1 MSDVLRLLRYNTGT
15 DKKVFV
21 KLKDE
26 FDAVIFNATIVAYSG
41 SSVAD
46 LVSAHKHQFII
57 DPQTHIF
64 QHDISAIQTIRK
76 KAGTIE
82 IKKSVEKYLDV
93 LPSTLKSIIV
103 KERRPIC
110 PNDVIPNIDMLAD
123 AVYQFETTYVQ
134 KHIEN
139 KEYDK
144 YLAFANITPAPRLVI
159 APYFMLK
166 SSYSINE
173 CTQWMQV
180 NRKLLDSFALI
191 NAGNYEMAA
200 QLVLDQKVLIDPKMH
215 DLIRN
220 TYSGADVAYIFLW
233 VDELDTFESN
243 DALRRAF
250 YQLLV
255 VFRELGIKPIMAYGG
270 YDSIFLCNHQI
281 TNRLFGV
288 AQSVGYGESRA
299 ITPVG
304 GGLPVNKYYF
314 EPIHRRLKFEDAFYI
329 LQNVGYFDST
339 KSRKAHAKDY
349 YAHICT
355 CPQCRDVIQDDID
368 NFNKYNDSIPFVIK
382 ARYGDISR
390 NRPTSEAGL
399 VAAFHFSYCKAKEW
413 QDIMMMNLDDLVKL
427 LIKNYEIYMPDK
439 VTSIKSWCDIYAN

>member
-41 SSVAD
+41 PSVAD
-46 LVSAHKHQFII
+46 LVAAHKRQYII

-64 QHDISAIQTIRK
+64 QHNISAIQTIRK
-76 KAGTIE
+76 KTGTVE
-82 IKKSVEKYLDV
+82 IKKSVEKYLDM
-93 LPSTLKSIIV
+93 LPSAFKSIIV
-103 KERRPIC
+103 QEQRPIC
-110 PNDVIPNIDMLAD
+110 PNDIEPNADELAD

-166 SSYSINE
+166 SSYSDSECAEWMHIN
-173 CTQWMQV
+173 
-180 NRKLLDSFALI
+180 RSLLDNFVKI
-191 NAGNYEMAA
+191 NSGNFEVAA
-200 QLVLDQKVLIDPKMH
+200 QLVLDQKVLADAKIC
-215 DLIRN
+215 DLVHN
-220 TYSGADVAYIFLW
+220 TYNGTDISYIFLW
-233 VDELDTFESN
+233 IDEFDTFEASN
-243 DALRRAF
+243 SLRQAF

-255 VFRELGIKPIMAYGG
+255 TFRNLGIKPIMAYGG
-270 YDSIFLCNHQI
+270 YDSIFLCNRQI

-314 EPIHRRLKFEDAFYI
+314 EPIHRRLKLEDAFYI
-329 LQNVGYFDST
+329 LQRTGYFDPT

-349 YAHICT
+349 YAHICG
-355 CPQCRDVIQDDID
+355 CPQCHDVIQEDID
-368 NFNKYNDSIPFVIK
+368 NFNKYNDSIPFVVK
-382 ARYGDISR
+382 GRYGDISR

-413 QDIMMMNLDDLVKL
+413 HDIMTMNLGDLVKL
-427 LIKNYEIYMPDK
+427 LIENYRLYMPDK
-439 VTSIKSWCDIYAN
+439 TSSIKSWCDIYAN

>member
-41 SSVAD
+41 ASVAD
-46 LVSAHKHQFII
+46 LVAAHKRQYII

-64 QHDISAIQTIRK
+64 QHDISAIQTMRK
-76 KAGTIE
+76 KTGTVE

-93 LPSTLKSIIV
+93 LPPTLKSIIV
-103 KERRPIC
+103 QEQRPLC
-110 PNDVIPNIDMLAD
+110 PNDIEPNIDVLAD
-123 AVYQFETTYVQ
+123 AVYQFETSYVQ
-134 KHIEN
+134 KHIED

-166 SSYSINE
+166 SSYSDSECAEWMRIN
-173 CTQWMQV
+173 
-180 NRKLLDSFALI
+180 RRLLDDFVMISS
-191 NAGNYEMAA
+191 GNFEVAA
-200 QLVLDQKVLIDPKMH
+200 QLVLDQKVLAGTQIY
-215 DLIRN
+215 DLVRN
-220 TYSGADVAYIFLW
+220 TYNGTDVSYIFLW
-233 VDELDTFESN
+233 IDEFDTFEASN
-243 DALRRAF
+243 SLRQAF

-255 VFRELGIKPIMAYGG
+255 TFKELGIKPIMAYGG
-270 YDSIFLCNHQI
+270 YDSIFLCNRQI

-314 EPIHRRLKFEDAFYI
+314 EPIHRRLKLEDAFYI
-329 LQNVGYFDST
+329 LQHTGYFDST
-339 KSRKAHAKDY
+339 KSRKDHAKDY
-349 YAHICT
+349 YAHICG
-355 CPQCRDVIQDDID
+355 CPQCHDVIQENID
-368 NFNKYNDSIPFVIK
+368 NFNKYNDSIPFVVK
-382 ARYGDISR
+382 GRYGDISR

-413 QDIMMMNLDDLVKL
+413 HDIMTMNLDDLVKL
-427 LIKNYEIYMPDK
+427 LIENYRLYMPDR
-439 VTSIKSWCDIYAN
+439 VSSIKNWCDIYAN